1 MINLSMR
8 FSPINGFLSRAA
20 AVLMLVAFLL
30 PSNAWAQSRKE
41 LEKKKNQLRKD
52 IEQTNKMLKQTRKDK
67 SSSLNQLVTLN
78 KKITYRSELIQTINT
93 EINTVDRQ
101 IGTVE
106 NRIDSLQSRL
116 EALKKRYAE
125 TLVVAYKNLGSMNTI
140 SFVLASDDMNQAF
153 KRMRYIRQLAD
164 HRVRQQRLIVAT
176 QDSLSGRKRELK
188 VVRTDKTHLL
198 VVKEKE
204 KKELDN
210 EKRQQV
216 SMLNNLS
223 AKEKQLRAELKRK
236 QQQEQQLSAR
246 IEAIIRKEIA
256 AAQASAKNRA
266 SKSVSASTSTK
277 TTTKAEKSSTPYV
290 LANTPDAIKL
300 SNDFEGNKGRLPW
313 PVEQGVITGSFGRH
327 AHPVWHDVV
336 VNNNGVNIATTKG
349 AKARAIFDGKVVRV
363 LMVVDK
369 YAVLVQHGEYFTL
382 YSNLESVSVQAGE
395 RVSTKQVLGTITE
408 GDQEGKGEVHLEIW
422 RGSNKMNPQSW
433 LASR

>member
-1 MINLSMR
+1 DQPVNA

-176 QDSLSGRKRELK
+176 QDSLSGKKRELK
-188 VVRTDKTHLL
+188 EVRTDKTHLL

-223 AKEKQLRAELKRK
+223 
-236 QQQEQQLSAR
+236 
-246 IEAIIRKEIA
+246 
-256 AAQASAKNRA
+256 
-266 SKSVSASTSTK
+266 
-277 TTTKAEKSSTPYV
+277 
-290 LANTPDAIKL
+290 
-300 SNDFEGNKGRLPW
+300 
-313 PVEQGVITGSFGRH
+313 
-327 AHPVWHDVV
+327 
-336 VNNNGVNIATTKG
+336 
-349 AKARAIFDGKVVRV
+349 
-363 LMVVDK
+363 
-369 YAVLVQHGEYFTL
+369 
-382 YSNLESVSVQAGE
+382 
-395 RVSTKQVLGTITE
+395 
-408 GDQEGKGEVHLEIW
+408 
-422 RGSNKMNPQSW
+422 
-433 LASR
+433 